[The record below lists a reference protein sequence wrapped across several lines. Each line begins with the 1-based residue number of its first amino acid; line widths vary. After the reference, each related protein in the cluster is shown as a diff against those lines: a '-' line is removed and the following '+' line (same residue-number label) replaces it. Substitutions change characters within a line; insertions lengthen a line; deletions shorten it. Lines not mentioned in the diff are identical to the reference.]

1 MNSAAT
7 IQQTFEGR
15 ARPIQDYVHCLN
27 QWRRT
32 NEAACKQSFLI
43 IRGFPTELTWQ
54 LCLVWDILT
63 FCSAKFLW
71 NLIKSKLPQWLRGL
85 RSSMKTTT
93 VVSQSMERFIWFSLA
108 VLYKYY
114 FIPKLKLFLQSVV
127 VVVLSRITLRNNI
140 WLDLLGFLSSLWS
153 EDARCDLLA
162 PPWSW
167 SSPPR

>member
-1 MNSAAT
+1 MNSTGYNSTNICRQGETNPGLCSAFKSMNGNKWSCMQT
-7 IQQTFEGR
+7 IF
-15 ARPIQDYVHCLN
+15 LN
-27 QWRRT
+27 HKTIPHWADRT
-32 NEAACKQSFLI
+32 V
-43 IRGFPTELTWQ
+43 
-54 LCLVWDILT
+54 VWDILT
-63 FCSAKFLW
+63 FSSARLLW

-127 VVVLSRITLRNNI
+127 VVVLSRITLLNNI

-153 EDARCDLLA
+153 EDARGDLLA

-167 SSPPR
+167 SSPPG